1 MDASAPPKVH
11 QSIPRRSIWFLAC
24 TGRAVL
30 IFVGWALLSCHPFV
44 YISLRYS
51 TSRALTLI
59 TGLTSKLQVFV
70 KQVFQL
76 SLPPQL
82 NVFLFECLR
91 KRLKIAKDS
100 SLVRQWKR
108 ESLNIRPRLFLIDR
122 VSNWSRSPLT
132 RADCYRCPSL
142 YCFAQVFQNLP
153 APHKY
158 YGVFDIFADFQSFF
172 QKTWGSYLAMS
183 TDDRFLPQDSAT
195 HTLDRVAYV

>member
-30 IFVGWALLSCHPFV
+30 LFVGWALLSCHPFV

-51 TSRALTLI
+51 TSRALTLM

-100 SLVRQWKR
+100 SSLVRQWKR

-122 VSNWSRSPLT
+122 VSILILFQRQVLT
-132 RADCYRCPSL
+132 VTAVIPYIVL
-142 YCFAQVFQNLP
+142 VQVLQNLP
-153 APHKY
+153 TPPKH
-158 YGVFDIFADFQSFF
+158 
-172 QKTWGSYLAMS
+172 
-183 TDDRFLPQDSAT
+183 
-195 HTLDRVAYV
+195 

>member
-132 RADCYRCPSL
+132 SAYCYRCPSL
-142 YCFAQVFQNLP
+142 YCLARVFQCLPHTSTTAFLMFLPIFKVFSNL
-153 APHKY
+153 
-158 YGVFDIFADFQSFF
+158 
-172 QKTWGSYLAMS
+172 KTWGSHLAMS
-183 TDDRFLPQDSAT
+183 TDDRFLPQGSVT